1 MNKNAILTGSE
12 GFIGKFITK
21 KLEKEGYK
29 VIKIDKNK
37 SNISDKDFFK
47 TDLNSNKDLSK
58 TLIKIKSPPL
68 SPDLNPIEMVWNEMK
83 NYVKKQKCKK
93 QSDYEI
99 AISDFKSNLTP
110 DRCKNYIDRLKKV
123 HSLQIKNETFR
134 QN

>member
-1 MNKNAILTGSE
+1 MTLNSIKWV
-12 GFIGKFITK
+12 KFF
-21 KLEKEGYK
+21 
-29 VIKIDKNK
+29 IKI
-37 SNISDKDFFK
+37 NI
-47 TDLNSNKDLSK
+47 LNNSIFRINRQVNSK